1 MIPLEFPPLVVYAFD
16 SKSSIDCR
24 GFLQLPRRVFPCCF
38 LVRDEHRFGSKHF
51 VIRWAVDIELY
62 KGQRPGRKHQRQ
74 SKDMHPQKTGVLKHG
89 KLENPL
95 NKNARWHMRYAIYID
110 LFGNTMK
117 HLESRSL
124 YTIVFGFTTVQGIQ
138 KLRFYQSMATI
149 HKPYPKNDLPIQNT
163 PMFPISFAALG
174 IGKCKR

>member
-110 LFGNTMK
+110 LFGK
-117 HLESRSL
+117 HHETPRISVLIYNCFWIYNSPRHPKASFL
-124 YTIVFGFTTVQGIQ
+124 SINGN
-138 KLRFYQSMATI
+138 
-149 HKPYPKNDLPIQNT
+149 YPQTL
-163 PMFPISFAALG
+163 S
-174 IGKCKR
+174 